1 MRVKPLIITGVALG
15 LAGCV
20 TSEDPSEGGF
30 FNGVSG
36 INSGTYDA
44 RVAERE
50 QSVAEAEARNEAL
63 SAEQAR
69 LSAQISSARSELAKL
84 KLRILNQRNAAGS
97 VDAQTD
103 ARVQSVLNAQPT
115 GRTQSEQLAA
125 LQKTIADAKA
135 LSADLAKLSG

>member
-1 MRVKPLIITGVALG
+1 MAP
-15 LAGCV
+15 
-20 TSEDPSEGGF
+20 
-30 FNGVSG
+30 
-36 INSGTYDA
+36 
-44 RVAERE
+44 
-50 QSVAEAEARNEAL
+50 SVAEAEARNEAL